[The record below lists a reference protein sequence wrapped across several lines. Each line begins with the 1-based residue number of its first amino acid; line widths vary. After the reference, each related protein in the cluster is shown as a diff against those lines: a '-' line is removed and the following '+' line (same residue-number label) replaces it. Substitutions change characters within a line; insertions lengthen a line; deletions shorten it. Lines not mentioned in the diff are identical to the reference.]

1 MRSKPTTL
9 ICAALAAACAL
20 AATAVAAPIPVAF
33 YTFET
38 QADADAFSK
47 GFGAKCKKK
56 LVPGAK
62 AEAPADDEGKKKPPA
77 TTGQMGITVGPGTN
91 HCAFRSSVVG
101 DSADVAPD
109 TEVVGT
115 GTVGRNT
122 PEALQKKAFVGIG
135 VRNSEQAGW
144 ELRVLPGAQTW
155 QLLRDPAGTSAGATI
170 ARAGKGKFI
179 KTIGKPNAL
188 VLRTFDFGSSDTQ
201 LIATVNGKSVVTLT
215 DSADDQPDGR
225 RNLVVAGAK
234 GTAAGTGITGLFDDV
249 AIRVPNPYE

>member
-1 MRSKPTTL
+1 MRTKPTTV
-9 ICAALAAACAL
+9 ICAALVAACAL
-20 AATAVAAPIPVAF
+20 AAVAAAAPIPVAF

-62 AEAPADDEGKKKPPA
+62 TEAPAEGKKKPPG
-77 TTGQMGITVGPGTN
+77 TTGQMGLTVGTGTN
-91 HCAFRSSVVG
+91 HCSFRSSVVG

-109 TEVVGT
+109 TEVLGT

-122 PEALQKKAFVGIG
+122 PEALQGKAFVGIG
-135 VRNSEQAGW
+135 VRNSEEAGW
-144 ELRVLPGAQTW
+144 ELRVLPGAQKW

-170 ARAGKGKFI
+170 ARAGKGKFVRA
-179 KTIGKPNAL
+179 IGKPNAL
-188 VLRTFDFGSSDTQ
+188 VLRAFDFGSTDTQ
-201 LIATVNGKSVVTLT
+201 LIASVNGKSVVTLT

-225 RNLVVAGAK
+225 RNIVVAGVK
-234 GTAAGTGITGLFDDV
+234 GTAAGTGVVGLFDDV